1 MNFSA
6 VTRKDDGESDGPV
19 PYLGDLY
26 SLGGNTIC
34 GYVTSTNKRLLL
46 ALRQGAE
53 RIQDTLVIEVR
64 VLCKLEI

>member
-6 VTRKDDGESDGPV
+6 VTRKDDGESDGPG

-26 SLGGNTIC
+26 SLGGNTIY

-64 VLCKLEI
+64 GFYAS